1 LKHETAHDYST
12 AGIVHRCG
20 VNLPDATENGLPIG
34 AANRLGACFRNLRHA
49 ESPLGARIKACV
61 LPPTAID
68 AFLEQR
74 YDIHAYRT
82 SGRASDILSSID
94 ARLAMAALTK
104 SELNAIGRA
113 TLLASLDGKV
123 G

>member
-1 LKHETAHDYST
+1 MKRPTTIQQQESFT
-12 AGIVHRCG
+12 V
-20 VNLPDATENGLPIG
+20 
-34 AANRLGACFRNLRHA
+34 A
-49 ESPLGARIKACV
+49 ESTCPMQPNMDFPSVRQTGLEPVFEICGAPKARWAHRLTACV

-74 YDIHAYRT
+74 HDIHAYRT
-82 SGRASDILSSID
+82 SGRASDILSSTD
-94 ARLAMAALTK
+94 ARFAMAALTK
-104 SELNAIGRA
+104 SELNAIGHA

>member
-1 LKHETAHDYST
+1 
-12 AGIVHRCG
+12 
-20 VNLPDATENGLPIG
+20 LPDTTEHGLPIG

-49 ESPLGARIKACV
+49 KARWAHRIKACV

-94 ARLAMAALTK
+94 ARFAVAALTK
-104 SELNAIGRA
+104 SELNAIGHA
-113 TLLASLDGKV
+113 TLVASLDGKV